1 MIEGKGFTVI
11 FGNFLGA
18 GDLSSLVYVLL
29 AAVSFAV
36 ARFSLVPLLN
46 RAMER
51 TKTQWDVQ
59 ALNYEFLYLSPVM

>member
-1 MIEGKGFTVI
+1 MIEWKDFTVI
-11 FGNFLGA
+11 FGDFLGA

-46 RAMER
+46 RATER
-51 TKTQWDVQ
+51 TKTQWDDILASKGV
-59 ALNYEFLYLSPVM
+59 FR